1 MIRSTS
7 KRQRT
12 SIKEENLD
20 IDNNKKRILSVE
32 GDQAAIEMEVAE
44 ESSSSHSPSMS
55 ADAEAVE
62 EEEESDDLFSTTTKI
77 GGTIISEKKVTKSQ
91 RIALKNME
99 QKLICPLCKNIMR
112 EPVTLMNC
120 LHSFCMECLAK
131 HYYSIDDSNDDD
143 GDDNNNCKNQDQSDK
158 EQSENDTK
166 ADASKVID
174 GEVESSSSSSSITS
188 SNNGGIDI
196 NLSQII
202 EKNSVTRGDVLVCP
216 IADCKV
222 PLLLYNNNNKSNRSS
237 RRSSTNSSS
246 CNTNSCVKKNPQL
259 TTMISSFHGILENLS
274 KIRDTWWN
282 ANVEEEE
289 EINDEGQSDEQC
301 VISNMDNCD
310 DDIKKNETEKQCIN
324 KSENPQTILPESIDD
339 ESSITIDD
347 KNDVNNNMNNGSS
360 SISDSLTGEESNNGD
375 DNNND
380 NKEENCVIEKIER
393 VKSDDNKDDN
403 SNSDVE
409 SYDSD
414 NSDDK
419 TIVNSYHYSQFSQF
433 SGVTFGAS
441 K

>member
-20 IDNNKKRILSVE
+20 IDNKKRILSIE
-32 GDQAAIEMEVAE
+32 GDQAAIEMDVA

-55 ADAEAVE
+55 ADEAD
-62 EEEESDDLFSTTTKI
+62 EEESDDLFSSTTTKI
-77 GGTIISEKKVTKSQ
+77 GGTMISEKKVTKSQ

-131 HYYSIDDSNDDD
+131 HYYSMDDSNDDD
-143 GDDNNNCKNQDQSDK
+143 DDDNNNDCKNQDQNEK

-174 GEVESSSSSSSITS
+174 GEVESGSSSSTG
-188 SNNGGIDI
+188 SNNGGGLDI
-196 NLSQII
+196 NLSKII
-202 EKNSVTRGDVLVCP
+202 ERNSVTRGDVLVCP
-216 IADCKV
+216 IVDCKV
-222 PLLLYNNNNKSNRSS
+222 PLLLYNNNNKSTRSS
-237 RRSSTNSSS
+237 SRSSSNSSS
-246 CNTNSCVKKNPQL
+246 CNNNSCVKKNPQL

-274 KIRDTWWN
+274 KIRDSWWN

-289 EINDEGQSDEQC
+289 EEINGEGQSDEQC
-301 VISNMDNCD
+301 IISNMNNCD
-310 DDIKKNETEKQCIN
+310 DDIKKNETEKECN

-347 KNDVNNNMNNGSS
+347 KNDVNIMNNESS
-360 SISDSLTGEESNNGD
+360 SISDSLTESNNGD
-375 DNNND
+375 DNND

-393 VKSDDNKDDN
+393 VKSDDKDDN
-403 SNSDVE
+403 NHNNSDVE